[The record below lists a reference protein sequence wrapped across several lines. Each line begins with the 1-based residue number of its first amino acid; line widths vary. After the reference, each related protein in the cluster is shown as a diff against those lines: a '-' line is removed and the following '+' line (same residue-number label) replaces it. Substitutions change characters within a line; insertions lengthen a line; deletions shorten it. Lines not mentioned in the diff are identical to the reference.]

1 MMMEKLSAKTDVIT
15 WFEIP
20 VLDTARAKKFYE
32 TILDIDMRTQV
43 FPETDEELTFFPS
56 LPGVIQAGSGR
67 VSGALVRNDRSKP
80 SMEGTTVYL
89 NAYPV
94 LQTVIDKIEAA
105 GGKVI
110 LPRTEIPAG
119 YISVFID
126 TEGNKVAIHAGE

>member
-1 MMMEKLSAKTDVIT
+1 MEKLSATTNVIT

-32 TILDIDMRTQV
+32 TILDIEMRTQR

-56 LPGVIQAGSGR
+56 IPGVIQASSGR
-67 VSGALVRNDRSKP
+67 VTGALVKNNRSKP
-80 SMEGTTVYL
+80 STEGTTVYL

-94 LQTVIDKIEAA
+94 IQTVIDKIAAA

-110 LPRTEIPAG
+110 VPRTEIPAG
-119 YISVFID
+119 FIAVFID

>member
-1 MMMEKLSAKTDVIT
+1 MEKLSAETDVIT

-20 VLDTARAKKFYE
+20 VRDTARAKKFYE
-32 TILDIDMRTQV
+32 TILNIEMRTQV
-43 FPETDEELTFFPS
+43 FAETDEELTFFPS
-56 LPGVIQAGSGR
+56 VPGVIQAGSGR

-80 SMEGTTVYL
+80 STEGTTVYL

-94 LQTVIDKIEAA
+94 LQTVIDKIASA

-110 LPRTEIPAG
+110 VPKTQIPAG
-119 YISVFID
+119 FIAVFID

>member
-67 VSGALVRNDRSKP
+67 VSGALVRDRK
-80 SMEGTTVYL
+80 
-89 NAYPV
+89 
-94 LQTVIDKIEAA
+94 
-105 GGKVI
+105 
-110 LPRTEIPAG
+110 
-119 YISVFID
+119 SV
-126 TEGNKVAIHAGE
+126 V

>member
-1 MMMEKLSAKTDVIT
+1 MVKKLSADTNVLT

-32 TILDIDMRTQV
+32 TILDIEMRTQT

-56 LPGVIQAGSGR
+56 VPGVIQASSGR
-67 VSGALVRNDRSKP
+67 VSGALVKNNRSKP

-94 LQTVIDKIEAA
+94 LQTVIDRIEAA

-110 LPRTEIPAG
+110 VPRTQIPAG
-119 YISVFID
+119 FISVFID

>member
-1 MMMEKLSAKTDVIT
+1 MIKKLSADTNVLT

-32 TILDIDMRTQV
+32 TILDIEMRTQT
-43 FPETDEELTFFPS
+43 FPETDEELTFFPAV
-56 LPGVIQAGSGR
+56 PGVIQATSGR
-67 VSGALVRNDRSKP
+67 VSGALVKNDRSKP
-80 SMEGTTVYL
+80 SKEGTTVYL

-94 LQTVIDKIEAA
+94 LQTVIDRIEAA

-110 LPRTEIPAG
+110 VPRTQIPAG
-119 YISVFID
+119 FISVFID